1 MSVGAGHGHE
11 SKGLEDNKG
20 KLGLL
25 HAQDHAEKEVSKATL
40 DRKVGP
46 MVSEFLVQMDS
57 HHGHEADE
65 PGMDKASGYISFANK
80 PLLYGGEAYAET

>member
-1 MSVGAGHGHE
+1 MSVRAGHGHE

-25 HAQDHAEKEVSKATL
+25 HAQDHAEKEVSKAAL
-40 DRKVGP
+40 DREVRP

-57 HHGHEADE
+57 HHGHVPDE
-65 PGMDKASGYISFANK
+65 PGVNDATGHVPTTNK
-80 PLLYGGEAYAET
+80 PFLQGGEA